1 VEIDGKKIEKYN
13 GFFDTKLCKIPGNE
27 VCIMTSLTEPML
39 FIDIQSLPPA
49 DYCPVCGGE
58 RYAPSLICLRCER
71 RKP

>member
-1 VEIDGKKIEKYN
+1 
-13 GFFDTKLCKIPGNE
+13 
-27 VCIMTSLTEPML
+27 MTSLIEPML

-49 DYCPVCGGE
+49 DCCPVCGGE